1 MDRTAHS
8 EVVIVPLGV
17 YCIGPMGSVRHKL
30 VDCFVQLITGERLVI
45 HMLRTTL

>member
-8 EVVIVPLGV
+8 EVV
-17 YCIGPMGSVRHKL
+17 IGPMGSVRHKL

-45 HMLRTTL
+45 YMLRTTL

>member
-8 EVVIVPLGV
+8 EVVIGPLEV
-17 YCIGPMGSVRHKL
+17 YCIGPMGSVRL